1 MTDDELKAAIEKI
14 PYFYHKIELRPGITT
29 NGWAPLDP
37 AAYRIPERMDGE
49 KVLDVGAWDG
59 YWTFESLK
67 RGAKHVT
74 AIEDFSDQCGEA
86 LNADRSKQWETFD
99 LCADALGY
107 RKEIHGWY
115 THNGEYQ
122 KDFDHPRYERCNLS
136 IELQSGGDFYWSNL
150 ALDRVFC
157 FGVLYHL
164 RNPLEA
170 LQNCFDSLKQG
181 GTIHIETA
189 ILDNI
194 TSVYTGKPHDPEGC
208 YAEFYPTNQFGMN
221 ASNWWVPTMKCAAAW
236 LQAAGFV
243 DIEQWKLTDTPKS
256 LAECRGF
263 FKALKPY

>member
-1 MTDDELKAAIEKI
+1 MDKEELQARVESI
-14 PYFYHKIELRPGITT
+14 PYWYHKISLPHGVKT
-29 NGWAPLDP
+29 NGWSPLNPD
-37 AAYRIPERMDGE
+37 AYSIPERMDGE
-49 KVLDVGAWDG
+49 KVLDIGAWDG
-59 YWTFESLK
+59 YWTFEALK

-74 AIEDFSDQCGEA
+74 AIEDFSDQCGERI
-86 LNADRSKQWETFD
+86 NADRSDEWNTMR
-99 LCADALGY
+99 LCAEALGY
-107 RKEIHGWY
+107 QCKDAYLSEY
-115 THNGEYQ
+115 LMNTTHIITVNRSVEADKIDDSCDDAIDWVGLNY
-122 KDFDHPRYERCNLS
+122 
-136 IELQSGGDFYWSNL
+136 
-150 ALDRVFC
+150 DRVFC

-164 RNPLEA
+164 RNPLKA
-170 LQNCFDSLKQG
+170 LQNCFEALAPG

-243 DIEQWKLTDTPKS
+243 DIEQWKLTDTPKN

-263 FKALKPY
+263 FKARKE

>member
-37 AAYRIPERMDGE
+37 ESYRVPERVDGE
-49 KVLDVGAWDG
+49 NILDVGAWDG
-59 YWTFESLK
+59 FWTFEALK

-74 AIEDFSDQCGEA
+74 AIEDFSDQCGERI
-86 LNADRSKQWETFD
+86 NADRSKRWETFD
-99 LCADALGY
+99 LCAEALGY
-107 RKEIHGWY
+107 KVNRLPFSMESGISKVEMSVEHSFSGDDPL
-115 THNGEYQ
+115 E
-122 KDFDHPRYERCNLS
+122 LS
-136 IELQSGGDFYWSNL
+136 FN
-150 ALDRVFC
+150 RVFC
-157 FGVLYHL
+157 FGLLYHL
-164 RNPLEA
+164 RNPVRALE
-170 LQNCFDSLKQG
+170 NCFKWMSGG

-243 DIEQWKLTDTPKS
+243 EIEQWKLTDTPKN

-263 FKALKPY
+263 FKARKPD